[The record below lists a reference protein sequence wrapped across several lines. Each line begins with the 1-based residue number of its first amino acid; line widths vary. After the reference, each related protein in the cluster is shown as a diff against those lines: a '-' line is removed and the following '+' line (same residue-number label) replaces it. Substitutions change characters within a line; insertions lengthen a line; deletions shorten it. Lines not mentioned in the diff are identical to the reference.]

1 MMLGW
6 SFGAK
11 TPDEVARLVR
21 ALAKHRYV
29 REVDFRLHWSVDAAL
44 VDLPAFADHAAAFA
58 QRRAAEPDLEP
69 GSRDPSLWRSAT
81 IDELV
86 LVFDA
91 FWTPSEAVAARVERL
106 RAAIASAGLAI
117 PDHAPF
123 AATPDDPPH
132 PELVLLDWVLLP
144 VDELDTERHAGALAA
159 MEDSGDEVD
168 PSAPIYQEGPTLS
181 VPELCSGA
189 TNGVLLGELV
199 VWSDGP
205 YAYADYVFRGAS
217 KAARLPDPPVGYRDF
232 DGE

>member
-6 SFGAK
+6 SFEVK

-29 REVDFRLHWSVDAAL
+29 REVDYRLHWSVDAAL
-44 VDLPAFADHAAAFA
+44 VDLPAFAVHAAAFER
-58 QRRAAEPDLEP
+58 RRAAEPALEP

-81 IDELV
+81 IDEVV
-86 LVFDA
+86 LALDA
-91 FWTPSEAVAARVERL
+91 FWTPSGALAARVERL
-106 RAAIASAGLAI
+106 RAAIAGTGLSL
-117 PDHAPF
+117 PQHAAF
-123 AATPDDPPH
+123 GSDVDDPPH
-132 PELVLLDWVLLP
+132 PELVLLDWILLP

-168 PSAPIYQEGPTLS
+168 PSAPIHQEGPTLS

-189 TNGVLLGELV
+189 TNGVLVGDFV

-217 KAARLPDPPVGYRDF
+217 KAARLADPPAGYRDF
-232 DGE
+232 D